1 MAGGFT
7 INKKNID
14 IFRDFLISN
23 FKRSQANLL
32 DTLNLYLDSKIAPSA
47 LNEEF
52 YEHINCLAPFGS
64 GNREP
69 KFVIEN
75 LQVIASNTVG
85 ENHIR
90 SILRGKDGY
99 VFKSFT
105 WNAINSPL
113 EAILNNNKKR
123 FDAAGKMKM
132 NEWRGKKSIEF
143 VIEDISL
150 H

>member
-1 MAGGFT
+1 MWQKFWT
-7 INKKNID
+7 KY
-14 IFRDFLISN
+14 SN
-23 FKRSQANLL
+23 PQREFWLKSKINLL
-32 DTLNLYLDSKIAPSA
+32 EKSNLYLDSAIAPSA

-99 VFKSFT
+99 VFKSFA

-113 EAILNNNKKR
+113 EAMLNNNKKR

-143 VIEDISL
+143 EIEDISL